1 MTSQPNRSLRIELTV
16 KASQPQ
22 LLEGLDVWLR
32 LGLLSDAQVR
42 QLCRK
47 YLSSPLPEPV
57 TTPAPVPQLA
67 ASDTNEVDTPTVKT
81 PTDSYLSRMWHSL
94 KDELSVRW
102 LLFLGVFLVVVS
114 SGVLAATQWKNFPAA
129 GQYGVLW
136 AYTVIFWFGSFWAG
150 RQDLQLT
157 AQTLRLV
164 TLLLIPV
171 NFWAMDSF
179 GLWRN
184 PWEWIVI
191 AIASLTLTT
200 ITLLNQDI
208 KENASRF
215 APNAFLILWLSYLHW
230 GWQWSGFPLVAV
242 YLGMVGTAILLPK
255 RYALPQAE
263 ELITAD
269 SQGRG
274 IMADSDTRTATRS
287 SVSSELSHSS
297 PLNSDPL
304 QPPLKRGENLVKISR
319 VNSDLGASRSEK
331 TLPSTPIGSLIVIY
345 ALAVLL
351 GRAIFVIQLP
361 VAQLGLAIGMC
372 GWLLARLGQL
382 ETTPESA
389 SFQSKIWEGIGGSLL
404 LIGWLVSVR
413 EAFPWQAT
421 AVSGLALWFL
431 ANRLQR
437 FWERGE
443 LIAIFAVGLQAHWLV
458 WRLVPPELQQEIV
471 TFFTQLT
478 NSQTVPDALLG
489 LALFPYLVAMV
500 ALTDWIY
507 RAEKREVASFGEQ
520 LTFVFGLL
528 LTLVSLLNPTVRS
541 LNLFLSTITLATV
554 TVRWSPTRTE
564 LVYLTHVTG
573 LLSIAS
579 TIDWLFPNL
588 SQTVWASLLL
598 IAMVIEWSY
607 SVFSHSPIWQ
617 RSAWHLGFVLSGLSY
632 TLLLND
638 TYPSGVFATPVNQ
651 EAGLLWLLTPLCL
664 TGVASRVDE
673 PRRRQASWL
682 SVAALVVAQALTLWI
697 PGVRLINLSFATG
710 LMLVNTRYLRQTL
723 AARITIGFAL
733 SFIGVLLWES
743 VPGLPRL
750 TVAGWFLVGAIATLV
765 LWLIRNVL
773 QQRSGTIAALYAEA
787 SDNWAVGLCCCE
799 LLMLTVHSIGSYLAL
814 FPSSWEYLAASTLTG
829 VAIFCRYWQQ
839 PSNTVVYSL
848 SWAVEIVLA
857 QAILLSGGATLEL
870 ATANIILGLVTL
882 IASDWWLVQERQPVP
897 LRSIEILPLL
907 YALLGIGLRW
917 GYFTSWTGLLILGAA
932 LTGIGVGR
940 RREEW
945 KLLTYF
951 SLAGISLAWYELVI
965 YQMLQTQGGSLVDA
979 LTILAGVATAIALAY
994 RLLAWVWHS
1003 RSERLWRLSVA
1014 ELKSTAHIH
1023 WAIASLLLV
1032 FAVITAVSVA
1042 TVPSL
1047 AGTTIVLSLVLG
1059 GYALVQGRRNPDV
1072 KAAQEWVYVGVI
1084 EIVAT
1089 GASVRLL
1096 WTELS
1101 VLDAWFALIAC
1112 GLAYAMYELPWHKWG
1127 WHQTP
1132 WKHSAILLP
1141 LLTACL
1147 TTEAISAASL
1157 LLVAGFYAWIAKRSS
1172 NIRLT
1177 YISVLLIDWA
1187 IARWFERLQLTDPLW
1202 YATVLGLSLLYVAQ
1216 FDPDLKRKEQR
1227 QLRHYLRI
1235 LGSGAICLV
1244 ALLFHQETGIIPGI
1258 ISIITIFAGLTLRV
1272 RAFLFVGTA
1281 TFLLT
1286 AFYQLIVLI
1295 SRYPFI
1301 KWVVGLIVGI
1311 IFIGMAANFE
1321 TRRNQIASVL
1331 HTSRSELGAWE

>member
-1 MTSQPNRSLRIELTV
+1 MTSQLNQSLRIELTV

-22 LLEGLDVWLR
+22 LLEGLDVWLH

-57 TTPAPVPQLA
+57 ATPAPVPQVVA
-67 ASDTNEVDTPTVKT
+67 ADTNEVDTTVVKT
-81 PTDSYLSRMWHSL
+81 PSESPLSRMWHSL

-150 RQDLQLT
+150 RQESLQLT

-184 PWEWIVI
+184 PLEWIVI
-191 AIASLTLTT
+191 AIAAITLTT
-200 ITLLNQDI
+200 ITLLNQEI

-255 RYALPQAE
+255 PHALPQSE
-263 ELITAD
+263 ESITAD

-274 IMADSDTRTATRS
+274 EADSNIRAAKQNP
-287 SVSSELSHSS
+287 VSRELSS
-297 PLNSDPL
+297 
-304 QPPLKRGENLVKISR
+304 
-319 VNSDLGASRSEK
+319 
-331 TLPSTPIGSLIVIY
+331 PSTPIGSLIVIY
-345 ALAVLL
+345 ALAVQL

-361 VAQLGLAIGMC
+361 VAQLGLAIGIC

-382 ETTPESA
+382 ETTPTST
-389 SFQSKIWEGIGGSLL
+389 SFQSKIWEGIGGGLL

-437 FWERGE
+437 FWGRGE

-458 WRLVPPELQQEIV
+458 WRLAPPELQQGIV

-478 NSQTVPDALLG
+478 NSQSVPVALLG

-500 ALTDWIY
+500 VLTDWID
-507 RAEKREVASFGEQ
+507 RAEKWGLGRFGEQ
-520 LTFVFGLL
+520 VTFVFGLV

-598 IAMVIEWSY
+598 IIMVIEWGY
-607 SVFSHSPIWQ
+607 SVFSPSPIWQ

-638 TYPSGVFATPVNQ
+638 IYPSGVYGTPVNQ

-682 SVAALVVAQALTLWI
+682 SVAALVVAQALTLGI
-697 PGVRLINLSFATG
+697 PGVRLIGLSFATG

-733 SFIGVLLWES
+733 SFIGLLLWDGIPGFSRLS
-743 VPGLPRL
+743 VP
-750 TVAGWFLVGAIATLV
+750 GWFLVGAIATLV
-765 LWLIRNVL
+765 LWLIRNLL

-799 LLMLTVHSIGSYLAL
+799 LLLLTFHSIGGYLAL

-829 VAIFCRYWQQ
+829 VAIFYRYWQQ

-848 SWAVEIVLA
+848 SWAVELVLA
-857 QAILLSGGATLEL
+857 QAILLTGGATLAL
-870 ATANIILGLVTL
+870 ATANIILGVVTL
-882 IASDWWLVQERQPVP
+882 IVSDWWLAQERHPAS

-907 YALLGIGLRW
+907 YAVLGIGLRW
-917 GYFTSWTGLLILGAA
+917 GHFTSWTGLLILGAA

-945 KLLTYF
+945 KQLTHF

-965 YQMLQTQGGSLVDA
+965 YQMLQAEGGSLVDA

-994 RLLAWVWHS
+994 RSLAWVWHS

-1014 ELKSTAHIH
+1014 EIKITAHIH

-1032 FAVITAVSVA
+1032 FAVIIALSVA
-1042 TVPSL
+1042 TVPRL
-1047 AGTTIVLSLVLG
+1047 AGTAVVLSLLLG
-1059 GYALVQGRRNPDV
+1059 GYALLQGRRNPDV

-1084 EIVAT
+1084 EVVAT

-1112 GLAYAMYELPWHKWG
+1112 GLAYAMYELPWQKWG
-1127 WHQTP
+1127 WHPTP

-1141 LLTACL
+1141 LVTACL
-1147 TTEAISAASL
+1147 TTEAISDASL
-1157 LLVAGFYAWIAKRSS
+1157 LLVAGFYAWIAKRSA

-1187 IARWFERLQLTDPLW
+1187 IARWFEQLQLTDPLW
-1202 YATVLGLSLLYVAQ
+1202 YATVLGLSLLYIAQ
-1216 FDPDLKRKEQR
+1216 FDSDLKRKEQR

-1235 LGSGAICLV
+1235 LGSGAICVV

-1286 AFYQLIVLI
+1286 ASYQLIVLI

>member
-389 SFQSKIWEGIGGSLL
+389 SFQSKIWEGIG
-404 LIGWLVSVR
+404 
-413 EAFPWQAT
+413 
-421 AVSGLALWFL
+421 
-431 ANRLQR
+431 
-437 FWERGE
+437 
-443 LIAIFAVGLQAHWLV
+443 
-458 WRLVPPELQQEIV
+458 
-471 TFFTQLT
+471 
-478 NSQTVPDALLG
+478 
-489 LALFPYLVAMV
+489 
-500 ALTDWIY
+500 
-507 RAEKREVASFGEQ
+507 
-520 LTFVFGLL
+520 
-528 LTLVSLLNPTVRS
+528 
-541 LNLFLSTITLATV
+541 
-554 TVRWSPTRTE
+554 
-564 LVYLTHVTG
+564 
-573 LLSIAS
+573 
-579 TIDWLFPNL
+579 
-588 SQTVWASLLL
+588 
-598 IAMVIEWSY
+598 
-607 SVFSHSPIWQ
+607 
-617 RSAWHLGFVLSGLSY
+617 
-632 TLLLND
+632 
-638 TYPSGVFATPVNQ
+638 
-651 EAGLLWLLTPLCL
+651 
-664 TGVASRVDE
+664 
-673 PRRRQASWL
+673 
-682 SVAALVVAQALTLWI
+682 
-697 PGVRLINLSFATG
+697 
-710 LMLVNTRYLRQTL
+710 
-723 AARITIGFAL
+723 
-733 SFIGVLLWES
+733 
-743 VPGLPRL
+743 
-750 TVAGWFLVGAIATLV
+750 
-765 LWLIRNVL
+765 
-773 QQRSGTIAALYAEA
+773 
-787 SDNWAVGLCCCE
+787 
-799 LLMLTVHSIGSYLAL
+799 
-814 FPSSWEYLAASTLTG
+814 
-829 VAIFCRYWQQ
+829 
-839 PSNTVVYSL
+839 
-848 SWAVEIVLA
+848 
-857 QAILLSGGATLEL
+857 
-870 ATANIILGLVTL
+870 
-882 IASDWWLVQERQPVP
+882 
-897 LRSIEILPLL
+897 
-907 YALLGIGLRW
+907 
-917 GYFTSWTGLLILGAA
+917 
-932 LTGIGVGR
+932 
-940 RREEW
+940 
-945 KLLTYF
+945 
-951 SLAGISLAWYELVI
+951 
-965 YQMLQTQGGSLVDA
+965 
-979 LTILAGVATAIALAY
+979 
-994 RLLAWVWHS
+994 
-1003 RSERLWRLSVA
+1003 
-1014 ELKSTAHIH
+1014 
-1023 WAIASLLLV
+1023 
-1032 FAVITAVSVA
+1032 
-1042 TVPSL
+1042 
-1047 AGTTIVLSLVLG
+1047 
-1059 GYALVQGRRNPDV
+1059 
-1072 KAAQEWVYVGVI
+1072 
-1084 EIVAT
+1084 
-1089 GASVRLL
+1089 
-1096 WTELS
+1096 
-1101 VLDAWFALIAC
+1101 
-1112 GLAYAMYELPWHKWG
+1112 
-1127 WHQTP
+1127 
-1132 WKHSAILLP
+1132 
-1141 LLTACL
+1141 
-1147 TTEAISAASL
+1147 
-1157 LLVAGFYAWIAKRSS
+1157 
-1172 NIRLT
+1172 
-1177 YISVLLIDWA
+1177 
-1187 IARWFERLQLTDPLW
+1187 
-1202 YATVLGLSLLYVAQ
+1202 
-1216 FDPDLKRKEQR
+1216 
-1227 QLRHYLRI
+1227 
-1235 LGSGAICLV
+1235 
-1244 ALLFHQETGIIPGI
+1244 
-1258 ISIITIFAGLTLRV
+1258 
-1272 RAFLFVGTA
+1272 
-1281 TFLLT
+1281 
-1286 AFYQLIVLI
+1286 
-1295 SRYPFI
+1295 
-1301 KWVVGLIVGI
+1301 
-1311 IFIGMAANFE
+1311 
-1321 TRRNQIASVL
+1321 
-1331 HTSRSELGAWE
+1331 

>member
-1 MTSQPNRSLRIELTV
+1 MTSKLDRSLRIELTV

-42 QLCRK
+42 QLSHR

-57 TTPAPVPQLA
+57 ATPTPVPQVA
-67 ASDTNEVDTPTVKT
+67 TSDTDEGDTTVATTPTES
-81 PTDSYLSRMWHSL
+81 PLSRMWHSL

-184 PWEWIVI
+184 PLEWLVI
-191 AIASLTLTT
+191 AIAAITLTT

-215 APNAFLILWLSYLHW
+215 APNPFLILWLSYLHW

-242 YLGMVGTAILLPK
+242 YLGMVGTAMLLPK
-255 RYALPQAE
+255 RHAFPQAE
-263 ELITAD
+263 EP
-269 SQGRG
+269 SP
-274 IMADSDTRTATRS
+274 
-287 SVSSELSHSS
+287 SS
-297 PLNSDPL
+297 PLNSDSP
-304 QPPLKRGENLVKISR
+304 QSPLKRAENSVKVPLV
-319 VNSDLGASRSEK
+319 NPDLGASRSEK
-331 TLPSTPIGSLIVIY
+331 TLPGTPIGSLIVIY

-382 ETTPESA
+382 ETTPTLT

-413 EAFPWQAT
+413 ESFPWQAT
-421 AVSGLALWFL
+421 AVSGLTLWFL

-437 FWERGE
+437 FWGRGE

-458 WRLVPPELQQEIV
+458 WRLAPPELQQGIV

-478 NSQTVPDALLG
+478 NSQRVPHALLS
-489 LALFPYLVAMV
+489 LALFPYLFGMV

-507 RAEKREVASFGEQ
+507 RAEKRGLGRFGEQ
-520 LTFVFGLL
+520 LTLVFGLV

-598 IAMVIEWSY
+598 ITMVIEWGY
-607 SVFSHSPIWQ
+607 SVFSHSQIWQ

-632 TLLLND
+632 SLLLND
-638 TYPSGVFATPVNQ
+638 IYPSGVYRTPVNQ
-651 EAGLLWLLTPLCL
+651 EVGLLWLLTPLSL
-664 TGVASRVDE
+664 TGVATRTAE

-682 SVAALVVAQALTLWI
+682 SVAALVVVQPLTLGL
-697 PGVRLINLSFATG
+697 PGVRLIGLSFATG

-733 SFIGVLLWES
+733 SFIGVLLWDDIPGFSRLS
-743 VPGLPRL
+743 VP
-750 TVAGWFLVGAIATLV
+750 GWFLVGAIAILV
-765 LWLIRNVL
+765 LWLIRNLL

-799 LLMLTVHSIGSYLAL
+799 LLMLTLHSLGGYLTL
-814 FPSSWEYLAASTLTG
+814 FPSSWEYLAASALTG
-829 VAIFCRYWQQ
+829 VAIFYRYWQQ

-848 SWAVEIVLA
+848 SWTVELVLA
-857 QAILLSGGATLEL
+857 QAILLTGGATLAL
-870 ATANIILGLVTL
+870 ATGNIILGVVIL
-882 IASDWWLVQERQPVP
+882 IASDWWLAQATSPRSLRQ
-897 LRSIEILPLL
+897 
-907 YALLGIGLRW
+907 Y
-917 GYFTSWTGLLILGAA
+917 
-932 LTGIGVGR
+932 
-940 RREEW
+940 
-945 KLLTYF
+945 
-951 SLAGISLAWYELVI
+951 
-965 YQMLQTQGGSLVDA
+965 
-979 LTILAGVATAIALAY
+979 
-994 RLLAWVWHS
+994 
-1003 RSERLWRLSVA
+1003 
-1014 ELKSTAHIH
+1014 
-1023 WAIASLLLV
+1023 
-1032 FAVITAVSVA
+1032 
-1042 TVPSL
+1042 
-1047 AGTTIVLSLVLG
+1047 
-1059 GYALVQGRRNPDV
+1059 
-1072 KAAQEWVYVGVI
+1072 
-1084 EIVAT
+1084 
-1089 GASVRLL
+1089 
-1096 WTELS
+1096 
-1101 VLDAWFALIAC
+1101 
-1112 GLAYAMYELPWHKWG
+1112 
-1127 WHQTP
+1127 
-1132 WKHSAILLP
+1132 
-1141 LLTACL
+1141 
-1147 TTEAISAASL
+1147 
-1157 LLVAGFYAWIAKRSS
+1157 
-1172 NIRLT
+1172 
-1177 YISVLLIDWA
+1177 
-1187 IARWFERLQLTDPLW
+1187 
-1202 YATVLGLSLLYVAQ
+1202 
-1216 FDPDLKRKEQR
+1216 
-1227 QLRHYLRI
+1227 
-1235 LGSGAICLV
+1235 
-1244 ALLFHQETGIIPGI
+1244 
-1258 ISIITIFAGLTLRV
+1258 
-1272 RAFLFVGTA
+1272 
-1281 TFLLT
+1281 
-1286 AFYQLIVLI
+1286 
-1295 SRYPFI
+1295 
-1301 KWVVGLIVGI
+1301 
-1311 IFIGMAANFE
+1311 
-1321 TRRNQIASVL
+1321 
-1331 HTSRSELGAWE
+1331 

>member
-1 MTSQPNRSLRIELTV
+1 MTSQLDRSLRIELTV

-22 LLEGLDVWLR
+22 LLEGLDVWLH

-57 TTPAPVPQLA
+57 ATPAPVPQVVA
-67 ASDTNEVDTPTVKT
+67 ADTNEVDTTVVKT
-81 PTDSYLSRMWHSL
+81 PSESPLSRMWHSL

-150 RQDLQLT
+150 RQESLQLT

-184 PWEWIVI
+184 PLEWIVI
-191 AIASLTLTT
+191 AIAAITLTT
-200 ITLLNQDI
+200 ITLLNQEI

-255 RYALPQAE
+255 RHALPQAE
-263 ELITAD
+263 ESITAD

-274 IMADSDTRTATRS
+274 EADSNIRAAKQNP
-287 SVSSELSHSS
+287 VSRELSS
-297 PLNSDPL
+297 L
-304 QPPLKRGENLVKISR
+304 
-319 VNSDLGASRSEK
+319 
-331 TLPSTPIGSLIVIY
+331 STPIGSLIVIY
-345 ALAVLL
+345 ALAVQL

-361 VAQLGLAIGMC
+361 VAQLGLAIGIC

-382 ETTPESA
+382 ETKPTST
-389 SFQSKIWEGIGGSLL
+389 SFQSKIWEGIGGGLL

-413 EAFPWQAT
+413 ESFPWQAT
-421 AVSGLALWFL
+421 AVSGLAVWFF

-437 FWERGE
+437 FWGRGE
-443 LIAIFAVGLQAHWLV
+443 LLAIFAVGLQAHWLV
-458 WRLVPPELQQEIV
+458 WRLVPPELQQGIV

-478 NSQTVPDALLG
+478 NSQSVPDALLS

-500 ALTDWIY
+500 VLTDWIY
-507 RAEKREVASFGEQ
+507 RAEKREVASFAEQ
-520 LTFVFGLL
+520 LTFVFGLM
-528 LTLVSLLNPTVRS
+528 LTLISLLNPTLRS
-541 LNLFLSTITLATV
+541 LNLLLSTITLATV

-579 TIDWLFPNL
+579 TIDWLFPSL

-598 IAMVIEWSY
+598 IIMVIEWSY

-638 TYPSGVFATPVNQ
+638 TYPSGVFGTPSNQ

-664 TGVASRVDE
+664 TGLATRTAE

-682 SVAALVVAQALTLWI
+682 SVAALVVAQALTIGI
-697 PGVRLINLSFATG
+697 PGVRLIGFSFAAG
-710 LMLVNTRYLRQTL
+710 LMLVNTRYLRQKL

-733 SFIGVLLWES
+733 SFIGVLLWDGIPGFSRLS
-743 VPGLPRL
+743 VP
-750 TVAGWFLVGAIATLV
+750 GWFLVGAIATLV
-765 LWLIRNVL
+765 LWLIRNLL

-787 SDNWAVGLCCCE
+787 SDNWAVSLCCCE
-799 LLMLTVHSIGSYLAL
+799 LLMLTLHSIGSYLAL
-814 FPSSWEYLAASTLTG
+814 FPSSWEYLAASAITG
-829 VAIFCRYWQQ
+829 VAIFYRYWQQ

-848 SWAVEIVLA
+848 SWAVEIVIA
-857 QAILLSGGATLEL
+857 QAMLLAGGATLEL

-882 IASDWWLVQERQPVP
+882 IASDWWLTQQRQPVS

-917 GYFTSWTGLLILGAA
+917 GHFTSWTGLLILGAA
-932 LTGIGVGR
+932 LTGIGIGR

-965 YQMLQTQGGSLVDA
+965 YQMLQTDGGSLVDA
-979 LTILAGVATAIALAY
+979 LTVLAGVATAIALAY
-994 RLLAWVWHS
+994 RSLAWVWHS
-1003 RSERLWRLSVA
+1003 RNERLWRLSVA
-1014 ELKSTAHIH
+1014 EIKITAHIH
-1023 WAIASLLLV
+1023 WAIASLLLML
-1032 FAVITAVSVA
+1032 AVIIAVSLA
-1042 TVPSL
+1042 TVPRL
-1047 AGTTIVLSLVLG
+1047 AGTAIVLSLLLG

-1084 EIVAT
+1084 EVVAT

-1112 GLAYAMYELPWHKWG
+1112 GLAYAMFELPWHKWG
-1127 WHQTP
+1127 WHPTP

-1147 TTEAISAASL
+1147 TTEAISDASL
-1157 LLVAGFYAWIAKRSS
+1157 FLVAGFYAWIAKSSS
-1172 NIRLT
+1172 NNRLT

-1202 YATVLGLSLLYVAQ
+1202 YTTVLGLSLLYVAQ
-1216 FDPDLKRKEQR
+1216 FDPDLKRSPQR
-1227 QLRHYLRI
+1227 QMRHYLRI

-1244 ALLFHQETGIIPGI
+1244 ALLFHQDTGVIPGI